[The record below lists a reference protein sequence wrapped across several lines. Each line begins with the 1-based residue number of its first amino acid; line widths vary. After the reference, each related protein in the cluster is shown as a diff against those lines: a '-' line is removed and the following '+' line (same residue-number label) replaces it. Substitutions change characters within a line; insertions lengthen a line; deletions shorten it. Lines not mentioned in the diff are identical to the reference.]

1 MKKLYLLI
9 IAVMLLSIV
18 GTSVLVI
25 LSPDTVPVHYNA
37 FGEPDRFGSKYEAF
51 IWPAICILLGSTVL
65 ITTRIQEKKG
75 ISKNEK
81 LLLYTCLCTLLL
93 FTGLGFC
100 FTVKGMVYD
109 PAQASEDRID
119 AAKICGIGIGLLL
132 ILLGNIMPKARRN
145 SLFGLRTKWSLS
157 GDAVWQKSQRFGGIA
172 AVILGT
178 IMVIL
183 STLLKGPL
191 GLILLTALLIPWVIA
206 CTAAT
211 YYYYKQE
218 NKSTS

>member
-1 MKKLYLLI
+1 MRKINILI

-51 IWPAICILLGSTVL
+51 IWPIICILLGSTAL
-65 ITTRIQEKKG
+65 ITIRVQKKKRIH
-75 ISKNEK
+75 KNEN

-93 FTGLGFC
+93 FAGLGFC

-109 PAQASEDRID
+109 PAKVSEDRID
-119 AAKICGIGIGLLL
+119 PAKICGLGIGLLL

-178 IMVIL
+178 VMVIL
-183 STLLKGPL
+183 SAFLKGPL
-191 GLILLTALLIPWVIA
+191 GLILLTVLLIPWVIA

-211 YYYYKQE
+211 YYYYKKE
-218 NKSTS
+218 INPE